1 MDEEVQKWSK
11 KDPAAIRRS
20 MAKPE
25 RLELLEKGFLKELY
39 GSSGMSID
47 WPIPIEA
54 SYLRDVCFMA
64 R

>member
-39 GSSGMSID
+39 GTSGMFVKK
-47 WPIPIEA
+47 IEKTNRCM
-54 SYLRDVCFMA
+54 STINETS
-64 R
+64 